1 MLFMVVPVVW
11 KYKTMSMN
19 DAPRSERLH
28 IALFGRRNAGKSS
41 LINALTG
48 QQTALVSDVP
58 GTTTDP
64 VMKSME
70 ILPLGPCVLIDTAGF
85 DDSGKV
91 GDLRTE
97 RTREVIKQTDIAI
110 IVTDDISLD
119 DEAAWAGL
127 LKQAN
132 VPFVAVLNK
141 VDLMPEVSSTLLADT
156 AKRLG
161 CDVVPVSALHGTGL
175 DLLRKTLA
183 GLMPEN
189 EKQSLTGNLA
199 KPGDTVLLVMP
210 QDPQAP
216 KGRLILPQV
225 QTLRDL
231 MDKGC
236 IAMCCTTEGIDQAFA
251 SLRDPPHLIIT
262 DSQVFDIVEQ
272 KIPKSHA
279 YANETDE
286 TDETDTPRKGAKP
299 LRKKDASRLSA
310 LAWGHADEMHEPLL
324 TSFSVLMAAH
334 KGDINYF
341 VESAPAIDRLTEQSR
356 VLIAEA
362 CTHAPLA
369 EDIGREKIPRLLR
382 KRVGQGLTVNIVAG
396 KDFPDDV
403 RGYDLVIHCGG
414 CMFNRKFMLSRV
426 EQCRAQGV
434 PMTNYGITIA
444 HVKGILDKV
453 SLPH

>member
-1 MLFMVVPVVW
+1 M
-11 KYKTMSMN
+11 
-19 DAPRSERLH
+19 H

-110 IVTDDISLD
+110 IVTDGSSLD
-119 DEAAWAGL
+119 DEAAWTAL

-132 VPFVAVLNK
+132 VPYVALLNK
-141 VDLMPEVSSTLLADT
+141 VDLLPEVPSTLLTDM

-161 CDVVPVSALHGTGL
+161 CDVIPVSALKGTGL
-175 DLLRKTLA
+175 DLVRKTLA
-183 GLMPEN
+183 GLMPES
-189 EKQSLTGNLA
+189 EKQSLTGRLA
-199 KPGDTVLLVMP
+199 QAGDTVLLVMP

-236 IAMCCTTEGIDQAFA
+236 IATCCTTQGMEQALA
-251 SLRDPPHLIIT
+251 SLRRPPHLIIT

-272 KIPKSHA
+272 K
-279 YANETDE
+279 
-286 TDETDTPRKGAKP
+286 KP
-299 LRKKDASRLSA
+299 AQS
-310 LAWGHADEMHEPLL
+310 LL

-334 KGDINYF
+334 KGDIQYF
-341 VESAPAIDRLTEQSR
+341 VESAPAINRLTEQSR

-382 KRVGQGLTVNIVAG
+382 KRVGQGLTVDIVAG
-396 KDFPDDV
+396 RDFPADLT
-403 RGYDLVIHCGG
+403 GYDLVIHCGG
-414 CMFNRKFMLSRV
+414 CMFNRRFMLQRV

-444 HVKGILDKV
+444 HIKGILDKV
-453 SLPH
+453 SLP

>member
-1 MLFMVVPVVW
+1 
-11 KYKTMSMN
+11 MN
-19 DAPRSERLH
+19 GLNNTPRSERLH
-28 IALFGRRNAGKSS
+28 IALFGRRNVGKSS

-48 QQTALVSDVP
+48 QQIAIVSDVA

-64 VMKSME
+64 VSKSME

-85 DDSGKV
+85 DDTGEV

-97 RTREVIKQTDIAI
+97 RTREVIKQADIAI
-110 IVTDDISLD
+110 LVTDGTTLD
-119 DEAAWAGL
+119 KELAWAAL

-141 VDLMPEVSSTLLADT
+141 VDLMHEVPSALLTDI

-161 CDVVPVSALHGTGL
+161 CDAIPVSAKNGDGL
-175 DLLRKTLA
+175 NLLRNTLA
-183 GLMPEN
+183 GLMPESGN
-189 EKQSLTGNLA
+189 QSLTGNLA
-199 KPGDTVLLVMP
+199 KAGDTVLLVMP

-236 IAMCCTTEGIDQAFA
+236 IAICCTTEDIDRTLAA
-251 SLRDPPHLIIT
+251 LKEPPHLIIT

-272 KIPKSHA
+272 K
-279 YANETDE
+279 
-286 TDETDTPRKGAKP
+286 KP
-299 LRKKDASRLSA
+299 AQSQ
-310 LAWGHADEMHEPLL
+310 L

-334 KGDINYF
+334 KGDISYF
-341 VESAPAIDRLTEQSR
+341 VESAPAIDSLIEQSR

-362 CTHAPLA
+362 CTHAPQA
-369 EDIGREKIPRLLR
+369 EDIGREKIPRMLR
-382 KRVGQGLTVNIVAG
+382 QRVGQGLTVDIVAG
-396 KDFPDDV
+396 KDFPSDV
-403 RGYDLVIHCGG
+403 TGYDLVIHCGG

-444 HVKGILDKV
+444 HVKGILAKV
-453 SLPH
+453 SIP

>member
-1 MLFMVVPVVW
+1 M
-11 KYKTMSMN
+11 
-19 DAPRSERLH
+19 H

-48 QQTALVSDVP
+48 QQIAIVSDVA

-64 VMKSME
+64 VSKSME

-85 DDSGKV
+85 DDSGTV

-110 IVTDDISLD
+110 LVTDGTTLD
-119 DEAAWAGL
+119 DEVAWATL

-132 VPFVAVLNK
+132 VPYVAALNK
-141 VDLMPEVSSTLLADT
+141 VDLMPEVPSTLLTDM

-161 CDVVPVSALHGTGL
+161 CDVIPVSVMNGTGL
-175 DLLRKTLA
+175 DVLRNTLA
-183 GLMPEN
+183 GLMPESG
-189 EKQSLTGNLA
+189 KQSLTGNLA
-199 KPGDTVLLVMP
+199 QAGDTVLLVMP

-236 IAMCCTTEGIDQAFA
+236 IAICCTTEDIDRALS
-251 SLRDPPHLIIT
+251 SLHEPPHLIIT
-262 DSQVFDIVEQ
+262 DSQVFDIVE
-272 KIPKSHA
+272 KK
-279 YANETDE
+279 
-286 TDETDTPRKGAKP
+286 KP
-299 LRKKDASRLSA
+299 E
-310 LAWGHADEMHEPLL
+310 GTLL

-334 KGDINYF
+334 KGDTRFF
-341 VESAPAIDRLTEQSR
+341 VRSAMAIDRLTEQSR

-369 EDIGREKIPRLLR
+369 EDIGREKIPRMLR
-382 KRVGQGLTVNIVAG
+382 QRVGQGLTVDIVAG
-396 KDFPDDV
+396 KDFPPDV
-403 RGYDLVIHCGG
+403 TSYDLVIHCGG

-426 EQCRAQGV
+426 EQCRRQGT

-444 HVKGILDKV
+444 HIKGILGKV
-453 SLPH
+453 SLP

>member
-1 MLFMVVPVVW
+1 
-11 KYKTMSMN
+11 MN
-19 DAPRSERLH
+19 ETPRSERLH
-28 IALFGRRNAGKSS
+28 IALFGRRNVGKSS

-48 QQTALVSDVP
+48 QRIALVSDVP

-64 VMKSME
+64 VIKSME

-110 IVTDDISLD
+110 LVTDGTSLD
-119 DEAAWAGL
+119 DETAWAAL
-127 LKQAN
+127 LKQAD
-132 VPFVAVLNK
+132 VPYVTALNK
-141 VDLMPEVSSTLLADT
+141 TDLLDEVPSTLLADM

-161 CDVVPVSALHGTGL
+161 CDVIPVSALNGTGL
-175 DLLRKTLA
+175 ELLRKTLA
-183 GLMPEN
+183 GLVPDSGH
-189 EKQSLTGNLA
+189 QSLTGNLA
-199 KPGDTVLLVMP
+199 QAGDTVLLVMP

-236 IAMCCTTEGIDQAFA
+236 IAVCCTTEDIDRALA
-251 SLRDPPHLIIT
+251 ALKEPPQLIIT

-272 KIPKSHA
+272 K
-279 YANETDE
+279 
-286 TDETDTPRKGAKP
+286 KP
-299 LRKKDASRLSA
+299 DGS
-310 LAWGHADEMHEPLL
+310 LL

-334 KGDINYF
+334 KGDIRFF
-341 VESAPAIDRLTEQSR
+341 VRSAMAIDRLTEQSR

-369 EDIGREKIPRLLR
+369 EDIGRVKIPRLLR
-382 KRVGQGLTVNIVAG
+382 QRVGEGLTVDIVAG
-396 KDFPDDV
+396 KDFPEDV
-403 RGYDLVIHCGG
+403 TSYDLVIHCGG
-414 CMFNRKFMLSRV
+414 CMFNSRFMLSRV
-426 EQCRAQGV
+426 DQCRRQGT
-434 PMTNYGITIA
+434 PMTNYGIAIA
-444 HVKGILDKV
+444 HLKGILEKIDLV
-453 SLPH
+453 

>member
-1 MLFMVVPVVW
+1 MADKGL
-11 KYKTMSMN
+11 N
-19 DAPRSERLH
+19 DTPRSERLH
-28 IALFGRRNAGKSS
+28 IALFGRRNVGKSS

-64 VMKSME
+64 VSKSME

-97 RTREVIKQTDIAI
+97 RTHEVIKQTDIAI
-110 IVTDDISLD
+110 LVTDGTKLD
-119 DEAAWAGL
+119 DEAAWAKL

-141 VDLMPEVSSTLLADT
+141 VDILPEAPTTLLAHI
-156 AKRLG
+156 AKHLG
-161 CDVVPVSALHGTGL
+161 CDAIPVSAIKAEGL
-175 DLLRKTLA
+175 DLLRQTLV
-183 GLMPEN
+183 GLMPEGS
-189 EKQSLTGNLA
+189 KQSLTGRLA
-199 KPGDTVLLVMP
+199 QRGDMVLLVMP

-231 MDKGC
+231 LDKGC
-236 IAMCCTTEGIDQAFA
+236 TAICCTTEDIDRTLE
-251 SLRDPPHLIIT
+251 SLKEPPSLIVT
-262 DSQVFDIVEQ
+262 DSQVFDIVE
-272 KIPKSHA
+272 KK
-279 YANETDE
+279 
-286 TDETDTPRKGAKP
+286 KP
-299 LRKKDASRLSA
+299 E
-310 LAWGHADEMHEPLL
+310 GCQL

-341 VESAPAIDRLTEQSR
+341 VESASAIDRLTEQSR

-382 KRVGQGLTVNIVAG
+382 QRVGQGLTVDIVAG
-396 KDFPDDV
+396 KDFPADV
-403 RGYDLVIHCGG
+403 TGYDLVIHCGG
-414 CMFNRKFMLSRV
+414 CMFNRRFMLQRV

-444 HVKGILDKV
+444 HIKGILNKV
-453 SLPH
+453 SLP

>member
-1 MLFMVVPVVW
+1 MVD
-11 KYKTMSMN
+11 N
-19 DAPRSERLH
+19 NFNRAPRSERLH

-110 IVTDDISLD
+110 LVTDGSSLD
-119 DEAAWAGL
+119 DEATWAAL

-132 VPFVAVLNK
+132 VPFVTVLNK
-141 VDLMPEVSSTLLADT
+141 VDLLEEVPSTLLEDM

-161 CDVVPVSALHGTGL
+161 CDVVPVSAINGTGL
-175 DLLRKTLA
+175 DTLRDTLA
-183 GLMPEN
+183 GLMPES
-189 EKQSLTGNLA
+189 EKQSLTGDLA
-199 KPGDTVLLVMP
+199 HPGDTVLLVMP

-231 MDKGC
+231 MDKRC
-236 IAMCCTTEGIDQAFA
+236 IAICCTTDDIDSTLAA
-251 SLRDPPHLIIT
+251 LKEPPRLIIT
-262 DSQVFDIVEQ
+262 DSQVFDIVE
-272 KIPKSHA
+272 KK
-279 YANETDE
+279 
-286 TDETDTPRKGAKP
+286 KP
-299 LRKKDASRLSA
+299 EGS
-310 LAWGHADEMHEPLL
+310 LL

-334 KGDINYF
+334 KGDIRFF
-341 VESAPAIDRLTEQSR
+341 VMSAMAIDRMTEQSR

-369 EDIGREKIPRLLR
+369 EDIGREKIPRMLR
-382 KRVGQGLTVNIVAG
+382 QRVGQGLTVDIVAG
-396 KDFPDDV
+396 KDFPEDV
-403 RGYDLVIHCGG
+403 TSYDLVIHCGG

-426 EQCRAQGV
+426 DQCRRQGT

-444 HVKGILDKV
+444 HLKGILGKV
-453 SLPH
+453 SLP

>member
-1 MLFMVVPVVW
+1 M
-11 KYKTMSMN
+11 
-19 DAPRSERLH
+19 H

-41 LINALTG
+41 LINAMTG
-48 QQTALVSDVP
+48 QQIAIVSDEP

-85 DDSGKV
+85 DDRGKV

-110 IVTDDISLD
+110 IVTDGASLN
-119 DEAAWAGL
+119 DEASWAAQ

-132 VPFVAVLNK
+132 VPYVAVLNK
-141 VDLMPEVSSTLLADT
+141 VDLMQEAPSTLLADI

-161 CDVVPVSALHGTGL
+161 CDVIPVSALNCTGL
-175 DLLRKTLA
+175 DQLRNTLA
-183 GLMPEN
+183 GLAPESG
-189 EKQSLTGNLA
+189 EQSLTGDLA
-199 KPGDTVLLVMP
+199 HAGDTVLLVMP

-236 IAMCCTTEGIDQAFA
+236 IAICCTTEDIDRTLAA
-251 SLRDPPHLIIT
+251 LKEPPRLIIT
-262 DSQVFDIVEQ
+262 DSQVFDIVE
-272 KIPKSHA
+272 KK
-279 YANETDE
+279 
-286 TDETDTPRKGAKP
+286 KP
-299 LRKKDASRLSA
+299 ESS
-310 LAWGHADEMHEPLL
+310 LL

-334 KGDINYF
+334 KGDIRF
-341 VESAPAIDRLTEQSR
+341 FARSAMAIDRLTEQSR

-369 EDIGREKIPRLLR
+369 EDIGRVKIPRILR
-382 KRVGQGLTVNIVAG
+382 QRIGEGLQVDIVAG
-396 KDFPDDV
+396 KDFPEDV
-403 RGYDLVIHCGG
+403 TAYDLVIHCGG
-414 CMFNRKFMLSRV
+414 CMFNSKFMLSRV
-426 EQCRAQGV
+426 MQCRRQGT
-434 PMTNYGITIA
+434 PMTNYGIAIA
-444 HVKGILDKV
+444 YIKGILGKV
-453 SLPH
+453 SIPE

>member
-1 MLFMVVPVVW
+1 
-11 KYKTMSMN
+11 
-19 DAPRSERLH
+19 LH

-48 QQTALVSDVP
+48 QQIAIVSDVA

-64 VMKSME
+64 VSKSME

-85 DDSGKV
+85 DDAGAV
-91 GDLRTE
+91 GDLRTK

-110 IVTDDISLD
+110 LVTDGTTLD
-119 DEAAWAGL
+119 DEVAWATL

-132 VPFVAVLNK
+132 VPYVAALNK
-141 VDLMPEVSSTLLADT
+141 VDLMPEVPSTLLTDM

-161 CDVVPVSALHGTGL
+161 CDVIPVSAMNGTGL
-175 DLLRKTLA
+175 DVLRNTLA
-183 GLMPEN
+183 GLMPESG
-189 EKQSLTGNLA
+189 KQSLTGNLA
-199 KPGDTVLLVMP
+199 QAGDTVLLVMP

-236 IAMCCTTEGIDQAFA
+236 IAICCTTEDIDRALS
-251 SLRDPPHLIIT
+251 SLHEPPHLIIT
-262 DSQVFDIVEQ
+262 DSQVFDIVE
-272 KIPKSHA
+272 KK
-279 YANETDE
+279 
-286 TDETDTPRKGAKP
+286 KP
-299 LRKKDASRLSA
+299 E
-310 LAWGHADEMHEPLL
+310 GTLL

-334 KGDINYF
+334 KGDARFF
-341 VESAPAIDRLTEQSR
+341 VRSAMAIDRLTEQSR

-369 EDIGREKIPRLLR
+369 EDIGREKIPRMLR
-382 KRVGQGLTVNIVAG
+382 QRVGQGLTVDIVAG
-396 KDFPDDV
+396 KDFPPDV
-403 RGYDLVIHCGG
+403 TSYDLVIHCGG

-426 EQCRAQGV
+426 EQCRRQGT

-444 HVKGILDKV
+444 HIKGILGKV
-453 SLPH
+453 SLP

>member
-1 MLFMVVPVVW
+1 MVEQTFNRTPQ
-11 KYKTMSMN
+11 
-19 DAPRSERLH
+19 SERLH
-28 IALFGRRNAGKSS
+28 IALFGRRNVGKSS

-64 VMKSME
+64 VSKSME

-97 RTREVIKQTDIAI
+97 RTREVIKQADMAI
-110 IVTDDISLD
+110 IVTDNTSLK

-132 VPFVAVLNK
+132 VPYVAVLNK
-141 VDLMPEVSSTLLADT
+141 VDLLPKVPSTLLADM
-156 AKRLG
+156 AKQLG
-161 CDVVPVSALHGTGL
+161 CDVVPVSATNGTGL
-175 DLLRKTLA
+175 DLLRQTLS
-183 GLMPEN
+183 GLMPEE

-199 KPGDTVLLVMP
+199 QAGDTVLLVMP

-231 MDKGC
+231 MDKRC
-236 IAMCCTTEGIDQAFA
+236 IAICCTTEDIDKTLA
-251 SLRDPPHLIIT
+251 SLREPPHLIIT

-272 KIPKSHA
+272 K
-279 YANETDE
+279 
-286 TDETDTPRKGAKP
+286 KP
-299 LRKKDASRLSA
+299 AESR
-310 LAWGHADEMHEPLL
+310 L

-334 KGDINYF
+334 KGDIRF
-341 VESAPAIDRLTEQSR
+341 FARSAMAIDRLTEQSR

-382 KRVGQGLTVNIVAG
+382 QRVGQGLTVDIVAG
-396 KDFPDDV
+396 KDFPKDLTS
-403 RGYDLVIHCGG
+403 YDLVIHCGA
-414 CMFNRKFMLSRV
+414 CMFNRKFMLSRI
-426 EQCRAQGV
+426 EQCRRQGT
-434 PMTNYGITIA
+434 PMTNYGIAIA
-444 HVKGILDKV
+444 HIKGILDRV
-453 SLPH
+453 DY

>member
-1 MLFMVVPVVW
+1 MAERENIFNRTPQ
-11 KYKTMSMN
+11 
-19 DAPRSERLH
+19 SERLH
-28 IALFGRRNAGKSS
+28 IALFGRRNVGKSS

-48 QQTALVSDVP
+48 QQIALVSDVP

-64 VMKSME
+64 VIKSME

-110 IVTDDISLD
+110 LVTDGTSLD
-119 DEAAWAGL
+119 DEATWASL
-127 LKQAN
+127 LKQAD
-132 VPFVAVLNK
+132 VPYVAVLNK
-141 VDLMPEVSSTLLADT
+141 TDLFEDKPSTLLNDI

-161 CDVVPVSALHGTGL
+161 CEVIAMSALQGTGM
-175 DLLRKTLA
+175 DLLRQTLTR
-183 GLMPEN
+183 LMPDH
-189 EKQSLTGNLA
+189 EKQSLTGDLA
-199 KPGDTVLLVMP
+199 NAGDTVLLVMP

-236 IAMCCTTEGIDQAFA
+236 IAVCCTTQDIDRALE
-251 SLRDPPHLIIT
+251 SLHEPPQLIIT

-272 KIPKSHA
+272 K
-279 YANETDE
+279 
-286 TDETDTPRKGAKP
+286 KP
-299 LRKKDASRLSA
+299 AESR
-310 LAWGHADEMHEPLL
+310 L

-341 VESAPAIDRLTEQSR
+341 VESAKAINHLTEQSR

-369 EDIGREKIPRLLR
+369 EDIGRVKIPRLLR
-382 KRVGQGLTVNIVAG
+382 QRVGEGLQIDIVAG
-396 KDFPDDV
+396 KDFPEDLK
-403 RGYDLVIHCGG
+403 GYDLVIHCGG
-414 CMFNRKFMLSRV
+414 CMFNRRFMLSRV

-444 HVKGILDKV
+444 HIKGILDKV
-453 SLPH
+453 SLPS

>member
-1 MLFMVVPVVW
+1 M
-11 KYKTMSMN
+11 
-19 DAPRSERLH
+19 H

-41 LINALTG
+41 LINVLTG

-110 IVTDDISLD
+110 LVTDGSSLD
-119 DEAAWAGL
+119 DEATWATL

-132 VPFVAVLNK
+132 VPFVTVLNK
-141 VDLMPEVSSTLLADT
+141 VDLLEEVPSTLLEDM

-161 CDVVPVSALHGTGL
+161 CDVVPVSAINGTGL
-175 DLLRKTLA
+175 DTLRNTLA
-183 GLMPEN
+183 GLMPES
-189 EKQSLTGNLA
+189 EKQSLTGDLA
-199 KPGDTVLLVMP
+199 HPGDTVLLVMP

-231 MDKGC
+231 MDKRC
-236 IAMCCTTEGIDQAFA
+236 IAICCTTDDIDSTLAA
-251 SLRDPPHLIIT
+251 LKEPPRLIIT
-262 DSQVFDIVEQ
+262 DSQVFDIVE
-272 KIPKSHA
+272 KK
-279 YANETDE
+279 
-286 TDETDTPRKGAKP
+286 KP
-299 LRKKDASRLSA
+299 EGS
-310 LAWGHADEMHEPLL
+310 LL

-334 KGDINYF
+334 KGDIRFF
-341 VESAPAIDRLTEQSR
+341 VRSAMAIDRMTEQSR

-369 EDIGREKIPRLLR
+369 EDIGREKIPRMLR
-382 KRVGQGLTVNIVAG
+382 QRVGQGLTVDIVAG
-396 KDFPDDV
+396 KDFPEDV
-403 RGYDLVIHCGG
+403 TSYDLVIHCGG

-426 EQCRAQGV
+426 DQCRRQGT

-444 HVKGILDKV
+444 HLKGILGKV
-453 SLPH
+453 SLP

>member
-1 MLFMVVPVVW
+1 MVNQSLNSTPQ
-11 KYKTMSMN
+11 
-19 DAPRSERLH
+19 SERLH

-48 QQTALVSDVP
+48 QQIALVSDMP

-85 DDSGKV
+85 DDTGKV
-91 GDLRTE
+91 GDLRVE

-110 IVTDDISLD
+110 IVTDASSLD
-119 DEAAWAGL
+119 DEMRWAGL

-132 VPFVAVLNK
+132 VPYVTVLNK
-141 VDLMPEVSSTLLADT
+141 VDLMKEVPSTLLADM

-161 CDVVPVSALHGTGL
+161 CDIIPISALNGIGL
-175 DLLRKTLA
+175 EVLRQTLA
-183 GLMPEN
+183 GLMPESD
-189 EKQSLTGNLA
+189 KQSLTGGLA
-199 KPGDTVLLVMP
+199 QRGDTVLLVMP

-236 IAMCCTTEGIDQAFA
+236 IAVCCTTEDIDS
-251 SLRDPPHLIIT
+251 SLAALREPPRLIIT
-262 DSQVFDIVEQ
+262 DSQVFDIVE
-272 KIPKSHA
+272 KK
-279 YANETDE
+279 
-286 TDETDTPRKGAKP
+286 KP
-299 LRKKDASRLSA
+299 AGS
-310 LAWGHADEMHEPLL
+310 LL

-334 KGDINYF
+334 KGDIRFF
-341 VESAPAIDRLTEQSR
+341 VRSAMAIDRMTEQSR
-356 VLIAEA
+356 ILIAEA

-369 EDIGREKIPRLLR
+369 EDIGREKIPRMLR
-382 KRVGQGLTVNIVAG
+382 QRIGQGLTVDIVAG
-396 KDFPDDV
+396 KDFPEDV
-403 RGYDLVIHCGG
+403 TSYDLVIHCGG

-426 EQCRAQGV
+426 EQCRRQGT

-444 HVKGILDKV
+444 YIKGILDKV
-453 SLPH
+453 SLP

>member
-1 MLFMVVPVVW
+1 
-11 KYKTMSMN
+11 MSEGGNAFSRM
-19 DAPRSERLH
+19 PQSERLH
-28 IALFGRRNAGKSS
+28 IALFGRRNVGKSS

-48 QQTALVSDVP
+48 QHIALVSDVP

-64 VMKSME
+64 VIKSME

-97 RTREVIKQTDIAI
+97 RTREIIKQTDIAI
-110 IVTDDISLD
+110 LVTDGISLD
-119 DEAAWAGL
+119 EETAWAVL
-127 LKQAN
+127 LKQAD
-132 VPFVAVLNK
+132 VPYIAVLNK
-141 VDLMPEVSSTLLADT
+141 IDLLKEEHSTLLAEI

-161 CDVVPVSALHGTGL
+161 CDVIPVSAIQGTGF

-183 GLMPEN
+183 RLVPDH
-189 EKQSLTGNLA
+189 EKRSLTGRLA
-199 KPGDTVLLVMP
+199 QAGDTVLLVMP

-236 IAMCCTTEGIDQAFA
+236 IAICCTTEDIDRTLAA
-251 SLRDPPHLIIT
+251 LREPPRLIIT
-262 DSQVFDIVEQ
+262 DSQVFDIVE
-272 KIPKSHA
+272 KK
-279 YANETDE
+279 
-286 TDETDTPRKGAKP
+286 KP
-299 LRKKDASRLSA
+299 VES
-310 LAWGHADEMHEPLL
+310 ML

-334 KGDINYF
+334 KGDISYF
-341 VESAPAIDRLTEQSR
+341 VDSAAAIDRLTEQSR

-369 EDIGREKIPRLLR
+369 EDIGRVKIPRLLR
-382 KRVGQGLTVNIVAG
+382 QRVGQGLTVDIVAG
-396 KDFPDDV
+396 KDFPDDL

-414 CMFNRKFMLSRV
+414 CMFNSKFMQSRV
-426 EQCRAQGV
+426 EQCRAQSV

-444 HVKGILDKV
+444 HLKGILCKV
-453 SLPH
+453 SLP

>member
-1 MLFMVVPVVW
+1 MVERDQAF
-11 KYKTMSMN
+11 N
-19 DAPRSERLH
+19 RAPMSERLH
-28 IALFGRRNAGKSS
+28 IALFGRRNVGKSS
-41 LINALTG
+41 LINALMG
-48 QQTALVSDVP
+48 QQIAIVSDVA

-64 VMKSME
+64 VSKSME

-85 DDSGKV
+85 DDTGEV

-97 RTREVIKQTDIAI
+97 RTREVIKQADIAI
-110 IVTDDISLD
+110 LVTDGTTLD
-119 DEAAWAGL
+119 KELAWAAL

-141 VDLMPEVSSTLLADT
+141 VDLMHEVPSAVLADI

-161 CDVVPVSALHGTGL
+161 CDAIPVSAKNGDGL
-175 DLLRKTLA
+175 NLLRNTLA
-183 GLMPEN
+183 GLMPESGS
-189 EKQSLTGNLA
+189 QSLTGNLA
-199 KPGDTVLLVMP
+199 KAGDTVLLVMP

-236 IAMCCTTEGIDQAFA
+236 IAICCTTDDIDRTLAA
-251 SLRDPPHLIIT
+251 LKEPPHLIIT

-272 KIPKSHA
+272 K
-279 YANETDE
+279 
-286 TDETDTPRKGAKP
+286 KP
-299 LRKKDASRLSA
+299 AQSQ
-310 LAWGHADEMHEPLL
+310 L

-334 KGDINYF
+334 KGDISYF
-341 VESAPAIDRLTEQSR
+341 VESAPAIDSLTEQSR

-369 EDIGREKIPRLLR
+369 EDIGREKIPRMLR
-382 KRVGQGLTVNIVAG
+382 QRVGQGLTVDIVAG
-396 KDFPDDV
+396 KDFPSDV
-403 RGYDLVIHCGG
+403 TGYDLVIHCGG

-426 EQCRAQGV
+426 EQCRTQGV

-444 HVKGILDKV
+444 HVKGILTKV
-453 SLPH
+453 SIP

>member
-1 MLFMVVPVVW
+1 MADKGL
-11 KYKTMSMN
+11 N
-19 DAPRSERLH
+19 DTPRSERLH
-28 IALFGRRNAGKSS
+28 IALFGRRNVGKSS

-64 VMKSME
+64 VSKSME

-97 RTREVIKQTDIAI
+97 RTHEVIKQTDIAI
-110 IVTDDISLD
+110 LVTDGTKLD
-119 DEAAWAGL
+119 DEAAWAKL

-141 VDLMPEVSSTLLADT
+141 VDILPEAPTTLLAHI
-156 AKRLG
+156 AKQLG
-161 CDVVPVSALHGTGL
+161 CDVIPVSAIKAEGL
-175 DLLRKTLA
+175 DLLRQTLV
-183 GLMPEN
+183 GLMPEGS
-189 EKQSLTGNLA
+189 KQSLTGRLA
-199 KPGDTVLLVMP
+199 QRGDMVLLVMP

-231 MDKGC
+231 LDKGC
-236 IAMCCTTEGIDQAFA
+236 TAICCTTEDIDRTLE
-251 SLRDPPHLIIT
+251 SLKEPPSLIVT
-262 DSQVFDIVEQ
+262 DSQVFDIVE
-272 KIPKSHA
+272 KK
-279 YANETDE
+279 
-286 TDETDTPRKGAKP
+286 KP
-299 LRKKDASRLSA
+299 E
-310 LAWGHADEMHEPLL
+310 GCQL

-341 VESAPAIDRLTEQSR
+341 VESASAIDRLTEQSR

-382 KRVGQGLTVNIVAG
+382 QRVGQGLTVDIVAG
-396 KDFPDDV
+396 KDFPADV
-403 RGYDLVIHCGG
+403 TGYDLVIHCGG
-414 CMFNRKFMLSRV
+414 CMFNRRFMLQRV

-444 HVKGILDKV
+444 HIKGILNKV
-453 SLPH
+453 SLP